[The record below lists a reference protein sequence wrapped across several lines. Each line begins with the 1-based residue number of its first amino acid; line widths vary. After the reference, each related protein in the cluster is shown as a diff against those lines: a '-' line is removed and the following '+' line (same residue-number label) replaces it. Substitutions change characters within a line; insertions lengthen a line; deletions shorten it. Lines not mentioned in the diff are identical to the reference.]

1 MCTGCIQAKKSFVAC
16 LFILFCFPALNLSA
30 RAEAAPKSAV
40 DFEPNL
46 PLLFIEYPG
55 RLDYGQKVRAKLR
68 LEYAKANVPQ
78 DSALT
83 GPLACEVKFH
93 GAVSMGF
100 AKKSFGLELDA
111 PEPLLGMQKRTHW
124 VLNAA
129 YIDRSLMRH
138 KLSYDLYHSLGTAE
152 NPRFA
157 ASSRFVE
164 VMVNGEYRGAYLL
177 MEQVD
182 RKLLGF
188 RNFSKND
195 AGHAC
200 IYKAVDHA
208 ARFDQNGHD
217 GYEQREPNPG
227 SAGDYWKPI
236 DEINRFANNSSDAA
250 FFDPQNGIESRLD
263 LGSAIDFHLLQ
274 LVTCNADSPTK
285 NFIIARDAPRA
296 GKTPLFFFVP
306 WDFDAT
312 FGRDWNA
319 HHVSPQRW
327 LSNFLYD
334 RLLSNGEY
342 RARYV
347 RRWRELRQKQFSEAS
362 IIAMIEENARI
373 LGEAAQRNAKRWPTT
388 RGNYPDSL
396 NFEEDLSQMKQFVS
410 ARLRWLDGKIAEYER

>member
-1 MCTGCIQAKKSFVAC
+1 VSFLFVFLCFQGFCAPAPAQQTSKSG
-16 LFILFCFPALNLSA
+16 I
-30 RAEAAPKSAV
+30 
-40 DFEPNL
+40 DFEPNV
-46 PLLFIEYPG
+46 PLLFIDYPG

-68 LEYAKANVPQ
+68 LGFPKASGPQ
-78 DSALT
+78 TNDLA
-83 GPLACEVKFH
+83 GPFPCEVKFH

-100 AKKSFGLELDA
+100 AKKSLGLELDVA
-111 PEPLLGMQKRTHW
+111 EPLLGMQKRTHW

-138 KLSYDLYHSLGTAE
+138 KLSYDLYRSLGTAE

-157 ASSRFVE
+157 PSSRFVE
-164 VMVNGEYRGAYLL
+164 VIVNGEYRGAYLL

-188 RNFSKND
+188 RNYSKGD

-200 IYKAVDHA
+200 IYKAVEHA

-227 SAGDYWKPI
+227 TAGDYWKPI
-236 DEINRFANNSSDAA
+236 EEVNRFANSSRDAA
-250 FFDPQNGIESRLD
+250 FFDPKNGIASRLD

-285 NFIIARDAPRA
+285 NFIIARDAPRQ
-296 GKTPLFFFVP
+296 GKDPLFFFVP

-327 LSNFLYD
+327 LSNYLYD
-334 RLLSNGEY
+334 RLLSNAEY

-347 RRWRELRQKQFSEAS
+347 RRWKELRQKQLSEAS
-362 IIAMIEENARI
+362 IVAIIDENARV
-373 LGEAAQRNAKRWPTT
+373 LGEAAHRNAKRWPTT

-396 NFEEDLSQMKQFVS
+396 SFEEDLAQMKQFVS